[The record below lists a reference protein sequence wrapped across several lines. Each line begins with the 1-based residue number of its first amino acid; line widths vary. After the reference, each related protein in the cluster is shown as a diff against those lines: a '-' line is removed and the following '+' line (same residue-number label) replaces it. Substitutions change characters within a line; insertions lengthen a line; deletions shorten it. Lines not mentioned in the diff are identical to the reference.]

1 MSALLNQSH
10 ENLLDFNEE
19 KRRVSYKEELELH
32 KKFISSNSVV
42 QNLWEEFL
50 KQQDKCVDKV
60 IIPKHAINGDIK
72 QTPNN
77 NSTDRWVNPIREKSD
92 IKKCIDYLHEKA
104 LSATRLDTQRA
115 AYRDWFLFVVGIN
128 VGLRVSDLTQLKWDN
143 IFESDMKTFVD
154 GRNKEEQKT
163 GKMKLI
169 CPNDYMKK
177 VVKEYLYFS
186 DVEPKADEYVFLSG
200 RKNRNGEYSPISD
213 AAVEK
218 MIKEVTGACGIVGT
232 YNTHSLRKSYAY
244 HKYMMYVKNND
255 PLALV
260 KVQKDLNHRNSS
272 DTARYLGITR
282 DEQIKSSMELGE
294 YWDM

>member
-1 MSALLNQSH
+1 MQTQSV
-10 ENLLDFNEE
+10 ENAPSNVV
-19 KRRVSYKEELELH
+19 KLEVV
-32 KKFISSNSVV
+32 KKSR
-42 QNLWEEFL
+42 QNPKL
-50 KQQDKCVDKV
+50 KAD
-60 IIPKHAINGDIK
+60 GSEK

-77 NSTDRWVNPIREKSD
+77 NSVDRWVHPIREKSD
-92 IKKCIDYLHEKA
+92 VKKCINYLYEKA

-143 IFESDMKTFVD
+143 IFESDMKTFVN

-169 CPNDYMKK
+169 CPNEYMKK

-186 DVEPKADEYVFLSG
+186 DVKPKANEYVFLSG
-200 RKNRNGEYSPISD
+200 RKNKNGEYTVITD
-213 AAVEK
+213 ATIEK
-218 MIKEVTGACGIVGT
+218 MIKEVTTFCGIKGN
-232 YNTHSLRKSYAY
+232 YNTHSLRKTYAY
-244 HKYMMYVKNND
+244 HKYMMYVNNGD

-294 YWDM
+294 YWNI

>member
-1 MSALLNQSH
+1 MRTQSI
-10 ENLLDFNEE
+10 EN
-19 KRRVSYKEELELH
+19 
-32 KKFISSNSVV
+32 IQSNVV
-42 QNLWEEFL
+42 QLEVVKKL
-50 KQQDKCVDKV
+50 KQN
-60 IIPKHAINGDIK
+60 PKLKTDGVEK

-77 NSTDRWVNPIREKSD
+77 NSADRWVHPIREKSD
-92 IKKCIDYLHEKA
+92 VRKCIDYLHEKA
-104 LSATRLDTQRA
+104 LSASRLDTQRA

-128 VGLRVSDLTQLKWDN
+128 VGLRVSDLIRLKWDN

-169 CPNDYMKK
+169 CPNEYMIR
-177 VVKEYLYFS
+177 VVKEYLFFS
-186 DVEPKADEYVFLSG
+186 DVEPKAGEYVFLSG
-200 RKNRNGEYSPISD
+200 RKNKDSEYSPISD
-213 AAVEK
+213 ASVEK
-218 MIKEVTGACGIVGT
+218 MIKEVTRACGIVGN
-232 YNTHSLRKSYAY
+232 YNTHSLRKTYAY

-294 YWDM
+294 YWDL

>member
-1 MSALLNQSH
+1 MQIQSVENIQSNIVQLEIIKMSRQ
-10 ENLLDFNEE
+10 DP
-19 KRRVSYKEELELH
+19 K
-32 KKFISSNSVV
+32 
-42 QNLWEEFL
+42 L
-50 KQQDKCVDKV
+50 KTDGVE
-60 IIPKHAINGDIK
+60 K

-77 NSTDRWVNPIREKSD
+77 NSVDRWVHPIREKSD
-92 IKKCIDYLHEKA
+92 IKKCIIYLHDKA

-128 VGLRVSDLTQLKWDN
+128 VGLRVSDLTKLKWNN
-143 IFESDMKTFVD
+143 IFESDMETFVD

-169 CPNDYMKK
+169 CPNEYMKK
-177 VVKEYLYFS
+177 VVKEYLYYS
-186 DVEPKADEYVFLSG
+186 DVEPKTNEYIFLSG
-200 RKNRNGEYSPISD
+200 RKNGDGIYPPISD

-218 MIKEVTGACGIVGT
+218 MVKEVTGACGIVGN

-282 DEQIKSSMELGE
+282 DEQIKSNMELGE
-294 YWDM
+294 YWDL

>member
-1 MSALLNQSH
+1 MQTQSM
-10 ENLLDFNEE
+10 EKIKDNVLQFEMVRKSRQNPKLKTDGAE
-19 KRRVSYKEELELH
+19 KR
-32 KKFISSNSVV
+32 
-42 QNLWEEFL
+42 
-50 KQQDKCVDKV
+50 
-60 IIPKHAINGDIK
+60 
-72 QTPNN
+72 TPNN
-77 NSTDRWVNPIREKSD
+77 NSVDRWVHPIREKSD
-92 IKKCIDYLHEKA
+92 VKKCIDYLHEKA

-143 IFESDMKTFVD
+143 IFEADMKTFID

-186 DVEPKADEYVFLSG
+186 DVKPKADEYIFLSG
-200 RKNRNGEYSPISD
+200 RKNKEGEYPSISD

-218 MIKEVTGACGIVGT
+218 MVKDVTSVCGIKGN
-232 YNTHSLRKSYAY
+232 YNTHSLRKTYAY
-244 HKYMMYVKNND
+244 HKYMMYVQNND

-260 KVQKDLNHRNSS
+260 KIQKDLNHRNSS

-294 YWDM
+294 YWDI

>member
-1 MSALLNQSH
+1 MTALPK
-10 ENLLDFNEE
+10 E
-19 KRRVSYKEELELH
+19 KSQE
-32 KKFISSNSVV
+32 
-42 QNLWEEFL
+42 
-50 KQQDKCVDKV
+50 KV
-60 IIPKHAINGDIK
+60 IQLEVVKKSKQNPKLKTNGAEK

-77 NSTDRWVNPIREKSD
+77 NSIDRWVHPIREKSD
-92 IKKCIDYLHEKA
+92 VKKCIDYLHDKA
-104 LSATRLDTQRA
+104 LAVTRVDTQRA

-128 VGLRVSDLTQLKWDN
+128 VGLRVSDLTKLKWDN
-143 IFESDMKTFVD
+143 IFETDMKTFVD

-169 CPNDYMKK
+169 CPNEYMKK

-186 DVEPKADEYVFLSG
+186 DVEPKADEYIFLSG
-200 RKNRNGEYSPISD
+200 RKNKDGEYSPISD
-213 AAVEK
+213 ASVEI
-218 MIKEVTGACGIVGT
+218 MIKAVTNACNIEGN
-232 YNTHSLRKSYAY
+232 YNTHSLRKTYAY
-244 HKYMMYVKNND
+244 HKYMMYVNSND

>member
-1 MSALLNQSH
+1 MQIQSAENIQS
-10 ENLLDFNEE
+10 N
-19 KRRVSYKEELELH
+19 
-32 KKFISSNSVV
+32 VV
-42 QNLWEEFL
+42 QLEVVKKTKQNPKL
-50 KQQDKCVDKV
+50 KTD
-60 IIPKHAINGDIK
+60 GSEK

-77 NSTDRWVNPIREKSD
+77 NSVDRWVHPIREKSD
-92 IKKCIDYLHEKA
+92 VKKCIDYLHEKA

-128 VGLRVSDLTQLKWDN
+128 VGLRVSDLTKLKWDN

-169 CPNDYMKK
+169 CPNEYMKK

-186 DVEPKADEYVFLSG
+186 DVEPGAGGYVFLSG
-200 RKNRNGEYSPISD
+200 RKNKDGEYPSISD

-218 MIKEVTGACGIVGT
+218 MIKEVTGACGIDGN
-232 YNTHSLRKSYAY
+232 YNTHSLRKTYAF

-294 YWDM
+294 YWDK

>member
-1 MSALLNQSH
+1 MQTQSV
-10 ENLLDFNEE
+10 ENTQN
-19 KRRVSYKEELELH
+19 
-32 KKFISSNSVV
+32 NVV
-42 QNLWEEFL
+42 QLEVVKKSRQNPKL
-50 KQQDKCVDKV
+50 KVDGV
-60 IIPKHAINGDIK
+60 EK

-77 NSTDRWVNPIREKSD
+77 NSVDRWVHPIREKSD
-92 IKKCIDYLHEKA
+92 VKKCIDYLHEKA
-104 LSATRLDTQRA
+104 LSATRLDTQKA

-128 VGLRVSDLTQLKWDN
+128 VGLRVSDLTNLKWDN
-143 IFESDMKTFVD
+143 IFEADMKTFVD

-169 CPNDYMKK
+169 CPNEYMKK
-177 VVKEYLYFS
+177 VVREYLYFS
-186 DVEPKADEYVFLSG
+186 DVEPESDECVFLSG
-200 RKNRNGEYSPISD
+200 RKNKDGGYSSISD

-218 MIKEVTGACGIVGT
+218 MIKEVTGECGIIGN
-232 YNTHSLRKSYAY
+232 YNTHSLRKTYAY
-244 HKYMMYVKNND
+244 HKYMMYVQNND

-294 YWDM
+294 YWDL